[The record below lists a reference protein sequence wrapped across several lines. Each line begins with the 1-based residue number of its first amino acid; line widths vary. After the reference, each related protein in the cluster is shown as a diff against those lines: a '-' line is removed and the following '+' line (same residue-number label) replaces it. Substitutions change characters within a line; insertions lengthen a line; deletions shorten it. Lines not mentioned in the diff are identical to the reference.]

1 MSFVRCR
8 PKEVSRAEP
17 KRDSKIIL
25 YQDYSPKGAEFSKA
39 VDISEYNLRADCTFF
54 CDIEML
60 DTSVSE
66 TLISVG
72 REIQSKDGNTYPRS
86 ILHFMYA
93 GNGSMSIY
101 MSARYSGGTARRS
114 TVSCSA
120 KGNRIKIAFNSNGV
134 VVNGLATAT
143 INFYSEYFQ
152 RLYGDLSRA
161 IEVGSKYSTHS
172 TQMYHEVSFIKQHM
186 TIAEMQEL
194 TTV

>member
-1 MSFVRCR
+1 MAFVRCR
-8 PKEVSRAEP
+8 KKAPVNE
-17 KRDSKIIL
+17 SKGGSTNTVL
-25 YQDYSPKGAEFSKA
+25 YKDYAPDGAEFMKT
-39 VDISEYNLRADCTFF
+39 VEPSEFNLKEDCTFF

-60 DTSVSE
+60 DTS
-66 TLISVG
+66 TMQLLISVG
-72 REIQSKDGNTYPRS
+72 REIESKDGEAYPRS

-120 KGNRIKIAFNSNGV
+120 KGNRIKIAFNSNGI
-134 VVNGLATAT
+134 VVNGFATAT

-152 RLYGDLSRA
+152 RLYGDLSRS

-194 TTV
+194 TKV